1 MTASGLETRFR
12 GRIGAFT
19 LDADF
24 SAPGHGVTALFGRSG
39 CGKTSVLR
47 CLAGLQRLDDSY
59 CALDGDVWQDGAA
72 TFVPT
77 HRRPIGYV
85 FQEASLFPH
94 MSVRR
99 NLLYGA
105 PRAATGAS
113 AIGYDEV
120 VDLFGLARLLERS
133 PRHLSGG
140 ERQRVALGRALLS
153 QPRLLLMDEPLSAL
167 DASARD
173 EILSYLER
181 LHANFSLPVVYV
193 THDLREVERLA
204 DYLVLMEAGRVA
216 AAGPLA
222 QLQSDP
228 ALPFARSREAAVML
242 DAVVRAH
249 DARYGLLEL
258 DVEGGRFLTPASE
271 GVVGEHRR
279 LRVTAGDVSL
289 AREKPGPSSIVNIL
303 GARILSATAMG
314 EAEMIV
320 VLGLGDAGDGARLL
334 ARVTRRSWETLGL
347 AENMPVYAQVKGV
360 ALARGRG
367 ATERSGLPANT
378 SR

>member
-1 MTASGLETRFR
+1 MTASGLEMRFR
-12 GRIGAFT
+12 GRIGAFL

-24 SAPGHGVTALFGRSG
+24 SAPGRGVTALFGRSG

-47 CLAGLQRLDDSY
+47 CLAGLQRLHDGY
-59 CALDGDVWQDGAA
+59 CALDGDVWQDA
-72 TFVPT
+72 TAFVPT

-105 PRAATGAS
+105 PHAATGS
-113 AIGYDEV
+113 RAIGYGEV

-181 LHANFSLPVVYV
+181 LHANFSLPVIYV

-222 QLQSDP
+222 ELQSDP
-228 ALPFARSREAAVML
+228 ALPFARSREAAVVL
-242 DAVVRAH
+242 DAIVRAH

-258 DVEGGRFLTPASE
+258 DVDGGRFLTPASA

-303 GARILSATAMG
+303 GARILSSTAMG

-334 ARVTRRSWETLGL
+334 ARVTRRSWEALGL
-347 AENMPVYAQVKGV
+347 AQNMPVYAQVKGV

-367 ATERSGLPANT
+367 ATERSGRPASP

>member
-1 MTASGLETRFR
+1 MTEGLLARFR
-12 GRIGAFT
+12 GPIGAFA
-19 LDADF
+19 LDAEII
-24 SAPGHGVTALFGRSG
+24 APPRGVTALFGPSG

-47 CLAGLQRLDDSY
+47 CLAGLNRIADGY
-59 CALDGDVWQDGAA
+59 CALDGEVWQDNARF
-72 TFVPT
+72 TPT

-105 PRAATGAS
+105 RRGATMRE
-113 AIGYDEV
+113 IGYDDV
-120 VDLFGLARLLERS
+120 VDLFGLSALLDRS
-133 PRHLSGG
+133 PRNLSGG

-167 DASARD
+167 DAAAKD
-173 EILSYLER
+173 EILPYLER
-181 LHANFSLPVVYV
+181 LHAQLALPVVYV

-204 DYLVLMEAGRVA
+204 DYLVLMEKGKVV
-216 AAGPLA
+216 AAGPRTV
-222 QLQSDP
+222 LQSDP

-258 DVEGGRFLTPASE
+258 EVAGGRFLTPAPPAPI
-271 GVVGEHRR
+271 GERRR

-289 AREKPGPSSIVNIL
+289 ALAPPGPSSIVNIL
-303 GARILSATAMG
+303 RARILLATTTG
-314 EAEMIV
+314 EAEMLV
-320 VLGLGDAGDGARLL
+320 VLALGDGDGARLL

-347 AENMPVYAQVKGV
+347 AEGMSVYAQVKGV
-360 ALARGRG
+360 ALARGRPG
-367 ATERSGLPANT
+367 A
-378 SR
+378 

>member
-1 MTASGLETRFR
+1 MTAGLETRFR
-12 GRIGAFT
+12 GRIGAFM

-24 SAPGHGVTALFGRSG
+24 FAPGRGVTALFGRSG

-47 CLAGLQRLDDSY
+47 CLAGLQRLQDGY
-59 CALDGDVWQDGAA
+59 CALDGDVWQNGA

-105 PRAATGAS
+105 PRATSGAS

-120 VDLFGLARLLERS
+120 VDLFGLSSLLERS

-204 DYLVLMEAGRVA
+204 DYLVLMEAGRVT
-216 AAGPLA
+216 AAGPLTE
-222 QLQSDP
+222 LQSDP

-242 DAVVRAH
+242 DAIVRAH

-258 DVEGGRFLTPASE
+258 DVAGGRFLTPASA

-347 AENMPVYAQVKGV
+347 AENMTVYAQVKGV

-367 ATERSGLPANT
+367 ATERSGLPASP

>member
-1 MTASGLETRFR
+1 MTASGLEMRFR
-12 GRIGAFT
+12 GRIGAFL

-24 SAPGHGVTALFGRSG
+24 SAPGRGVTALFGRSG
-39 CGKTSVLR
+39 SGKTSVLR
-47 CLAGLQRLDDSY
+47 CLAGLQRLHDSY
-59 CALDGDVWQDGAA
+59 CALDGDVWQDAT

-105 PRAATGAS
+105 PRSAKSAK
-113 AIGYDEV
+113 AIGYDEI

-222 QLQSDP
+222 ELQSDP
-228 ALPFARSREAAVML
+228 VLPFARSREAAVML
-242 DAVVRAH
+242 DAIVRAH

-258 DVEGGRFLTPASE
+258 DVDGGRFLTPASA
-271 GVVGEHRR
+271 GVIGEHRR

-320 VLGLGDAGDGARLL
+320 VLGLGEAGDGARLL

-367 ATERSGLPANT
+367 ATERSDLSASP

>member
-1 MTASGLETRFR
+1 LIAPGLKARFR
-12 GRIGAFT
+12 GRIGAFL

-24 SAPGHGVTALFGRSG
+24 LAPGQGITALFGRSG

-47 CLAGLQRLDDSY
+47 CIAGLQRLGHGY
-59 CALDGDVWQDGAA
+59 CALDGELWQDDAA

-105 PRAATGAS
+105 PRGATSGS

-120 VDLFGLARLLERS
+120 VELFGLAGLLERS

-167 DASARD
+167 DAAAKD

-181 LHANFSLPVVYV
+181 LHARFSLPVVYV

-204 DYLVLMEAGRVA
+204 DHLVLMEAGKVV
-216 AAGPLA
+216 AAGPLTE
-222 QLQSDP
+222 LQSDP
-228 ALPFARSREAAVML
+228 SFPFARSREAAVML

-258 DVEGGRFLTPASE
+258 DVAGGRFLTPASA

-303 GARILSATAMG
+303 NARIISATAMG

-320 VLGLGDAGDGARLL
+320 VLGLGEGGDGARLL

-347 AENMPVYAQVKGV
+347 AEDMPVYAQVKGV
-360 ALARGRG
+360 ALARGRSG
-367 ATERSGLPANT
+367 SERSQDAR
-378 SR
+378 SRL

>member
-1 MTASGLETRFR
+1 MTAGLQARFR
-12 GRIGAFT
+12 GRIGAFM

-24 SAPGHGVTALFGRSG
+24 GAPARGVTALFGPSG

-47 CLAGLQRLDDSY
+47 CLAGLTHIAEGH
-59 CALDGDVWQDGAA
+59 CVIDGDVWQDSARF
-72 TFVPT
+72 TPP
-77 HRRPIGYV
+77 HRRAIGYV

-105 PRAATGAS
+105 PREAPS
-113 AIGYDEV
+113 QAIGYDEV
-120 VDLFGLARLLERS
+120 IDLFGLARLLDRS

-167 DASARD
+167 DASAKD
-173 EILSYLER
+173 EILPYLER
-181 LHANFSLPVVYV
+181 LHARLALPVVYV
-193 THDLREVERLA
+193 THDMREVERLA
-204 DYLVLMEAGRVA
+204 DHLVLMEKGRVV
-216 AAGPLA
+216 AAGALA
-222 QLQSDP
+222 ELQSDP

-242 DAVVRAH
+242 DAIVRGH

-258 DVEGGRFLTPASE
+258 EVEGGRFLTLAPSAAA
-271 GVVGEHRR
+271 GEHRR

-289 AREKPGPSSIVNIL
+289 ATAEPGPSSIVNIL
-303 GARILSATAMG
+303 RARILRASVTG

-320 VLGLGDAGDGARLL
+320 VLALGEGAGARLL

-347 AENMPVYAQVKGV
+347 AEGLPVYAQVKGV
-360 ALARGRG
+360 ALARGG
-367 ATERSGLPANT
+367 AADA
-378 SR
+378 

>member
-1 MTASGLETRFR
+1 MTASGLEMRFR
-12 GRIGAFT
+12 GRIGAFL

-24 SAPGHGVTALFGRSG
+24 SAPGRGVTALFGRSG
-39 CGKTSVLR
+39 SGKTSVLR
-47 CLAGLQRLDDSY
+47 CLAGLQRLHDSY
-59 CALDGDVWQDGAA
+59 CALDGDVWQDAT
-72 TFVPT
+72 TFVAT

-105 PRAATGAS
+105 PRSAKSAK
-113 AIGYDEV
+113 AIGYDEI

-222 QLQSDP
+222 ELQSDP
-228 ALPFARSREAAVML
+228 VLPFARSREAAVML
-242 DAVVRAH
+242 DAIVRAH

-258 DVEGGRFLTPASE
+258 DVDGGRFLTPASA
-271 GVVGEHRR
+271 GVIGEHRR

-320 VLGLGDAGDGARLL
+320 VLGLGEAGDGARLL

-367 ATERSGLPANT
+367 ATERSGLSASP